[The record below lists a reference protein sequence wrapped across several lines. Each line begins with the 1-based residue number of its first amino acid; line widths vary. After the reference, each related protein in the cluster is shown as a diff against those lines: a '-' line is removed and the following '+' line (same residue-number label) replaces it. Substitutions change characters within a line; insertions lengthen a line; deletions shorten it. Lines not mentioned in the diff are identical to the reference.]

1 MPDLS
6 ELLAD
11 LDAESASLDALVA
24 DLPAGAW
31 DLPTPADGWTIA
43 HQISHL
49 AWTDQVAY
57 LSATD
62 AQSFRRA
69 LAFAADNPEGFVDR
83 AAVEGLAPPSELLT
97 RWRAGRTALGSA
109 LATAPTDIK
118 LPWYGVSMSPASMA
132 TGRIMETWAHGTD
145 IADTLGVTRIATN
158 RLRHVVFL
166 AVRTFGFS
174 FAAHGQAVPDQP
186 VRLELVAPDGSL
198 WAYGPMDTDDRIA
211 GAAEDFCLVAAH
223 RRHRDDVALVV
234 TGPVANAWLD
244 VTQTFAGPPGTPRP
258 PLSQRVGPA

>member
-1 MPDLS
+1 VPDLA

-11 LDAESASLDALVA
+11 LDAESAALDAIVA
-24 DLPAGAW
+24 QLPADAW

-62 AQSFRRA
+62 AGSFRRA
-69 LAFAADNPEGFVDR
+69 LAFAADDPDGFVDR
-83 AAVEGLAPPSELLT
+83 AATEGLAPPTELLA
-97 RWRAGRTALGSA
+97 RWRAGRAALGPA
-109 LATAPTDIK
+109 LLTTPQNIK
-118 LPWYGVSMSPASMA
+118 LPWYGVAMSPVSMA

-145 IADTLGVTRIATN
+145 IADTLGITMPATD

-174 FAAHGQAVPDQP
+174 FAAHGRPVPDTA
-186 VRLELVAPDGSL
+186 VRLELIAPDNTL
-198 WAYGPMDTDDRIA
+198 WTYGPDGADDRIT
-211 GAAEDFCLVAAH
+211 GTVEDFCLVATH
-223 RRHRDDVALVV
+223 RRHREDVDLIAS
-234 TGPVANAWLD
+234 GAVADAWLD
-244 VTQTFAGPPGTPRP
+244 VTQTFAGPPGSPRP
-258 PLSQRVGPA
+258 PRVDSRA